1 MNLNIPLDL
10 KKTGNVL
17 IPGLVG
23 ALFGFAIS
31 TSGVDLLTLING
43 FLALAAVVFAS
54 KFNELKK
61 KLEDLEELLNYMQE
75 ALKDEKITKEEA
87 EKIMELAKKLLEF

>member
-1 MNLNIPLDL
+1 MSLNIPIDL

-54 KFNELKK
+54 KFNKLKQ

-75 ALKDEKITKEEA
+75 ALADNKISKEEA
-87 EKIMELAKKLLEF
+87 KKIVEMARKLLES